1 MTDRNDHARRMR
13 PFDRIG
19 VRFLAAMLAVLG
31 VVVVMVAIAAQSM
44 VITDNDQ
51 RLLMRVLVPAVL
63 GAALVAMLMAR
74 PVARDAS
81 KICDVAM
88 RVADGDLSARTGVV
102 RSDELGEAAAM
113 FDKMVDRLDAIES
126 ERAVMLSSI
135 SHDLR
140 TPLAALRASVEAIR
154 DGIAPDPDAYL
165 SGMERQIKALASLV
179 DDLQL
184 HSRIVSG
191 TIQTIRTRLDLTEL
205 ADEAMETLR
214 PLAETRRVALLLEAD
229 ERVNVDAD
237 GSQLARVIRNLLE
250 NAIRHAPH
258 DSAVLVQVAASSQSA
273 TLRVVDQGAGF
284 PPDFRERAFEPFTR
298 ADPARDLATGTVRI
312 STSEVAAVWLM
323 PAVLARLQTE
333 EPGIQIELVAS
344 NAITNLLRREA
355 DIAVRMMRP
364 AQGSLVARKLGEIG
378 ITACAHRSYLQRA
391 GTPRKP
397 TDLLHHRL
405 IGYDRDDTI
414 ERGFAKMGLALSHE
428 AFALRTDNQLAYGR
442 LVAAGAGIGFVADY
456 NLRHW
461 PGGVPLLPMLKIP
474 PLPCWLAVHR
484 EIRGSALVRR
494 VYEFLAAAI
503 PAELAR

>member
-1 MTDRNDHARRMR
+1 MTDRNDHATRMR

-19 VRFLAAMLAVLG
+19 VRFVAAVLAVLG

-74 PVARDAS
+74 PVARDAR
-81 KICDVAM
+81 KICEAAM
-88 RVADGDLSARTGVV
+88 RVADGDLGARTGVM

-154 DGIAPDPDAYL
+154 DGVAPDPDAYL

-191 TIQTIRTRLDLTEL
+191 TIETIRTRLDLTEL

-250 NAIRHAPH
+250 NAIRHAPV
-258 DSAVLVQVAASSQSA
+258 DSVVLVQVAANSQSA
-273 TLRVVDQGAGF
+273 TLRVVDQGDGF
-284 PPDFRERAFEPFTR
+284 PADFRDRAFEPFTR
-298 ADPARDLATGTVRI
+298 ADPARDLTTGTAGLGLSI
-312 STSEVAAVWLM
+312 
-323 PAVLARLQTE
+323 AR
-333 EPGIQIELVAS
+333 GIVTAHGG
-344 NAITNLLRREA
+344 T
-355 DIAVRMMRP
+355 
-364 AQGSLVARKLGEIG
+364 IG
-378 ITACAHRSYLQRA
+378 
-391 GTPRKP
+391 
-397 TDLLHHRL
+397 
-405 IGYDRDDTI
+405 
-414 ERGFAKMGLALSHE
+414 
-428 AFALRTDNQLAYGR
+428 
-442 LVAAGAGIGFVADY
+442 VADG
-456 NLRHW
+456 
-461 PGGVPLLPMLKIP
+461 PGGIVEIALP
-474 PLPCWLAVHR
+474 V
-484 EIRGSALVRR
+484 
-494 VYEFLAAAI
+494 
-503 PAELAR
+503 

>member
-1 MTDRNDHARRMR
+1 MTDRSDHAGRMR

-19 VRFLAAMLAVLG
+19 VRFVAAMLAVLG

-81 KICDVAM
+81 KICDAAM
-88 RVADGDLSARTGVV
+88 RVADGDLTARTGVV

-154 DGIAPDPDAYL
+154 DGVAPDPDAYL

-191 TIQTIRTRLDLTEL
+191 TIETVRTRLDLTEL

-214 PLAETRRVALLLEAD
+214 PLAETRHVALLLEAD

-250 NAIRHAPH
+250 NAIRHAPD
-258 DSAVLVQVAASSQSA
+258 DSVVLVQVAATSQSA

-284 PPDFRERAFEPFTR
+284 PADFRDRAFEPFTR
-298 ADPARDLATGTVRI
+298 ADPARDLTTGTAGLGLSI
-312 STSEVAAVWLM
+312 
-323 PAVLARLQTE
+323 AR
-333 EPGIQIELVAS
+333 GIVTAHGG
-344 NAITNLLRREA
+344 T
-355 DIAVRMMRP
+355 
-364 AQGSLVARKLGEIG
+364 IG
-378 ITACAHRSYLQRA
+378 
-391 GTPRKP
+391 
-397 TDLLHHRL
+397 
-405 IGYDRDDTI
+405 
-414 ERGFAKMGLALSHE
+414 
-428 AFALRTDNQLAYGR
+428 
-442 LVAAGAGIGFVADY
+442 VADG
-456 NLRHW
+456 
-461 PGGVPLLPMLKIP
+461 PGGIVEIALP
-474 PLPCWLAVHR
+474 V
-484 EIRGSALVRR
+484 
-494 VYEFLAAAI
+494 
-503 PAELAR
+503 

>member
-1 MTDRNDHARRMR
+1 MTDRSDHAARMR

-19 VRFLAAMLAVLG
+19 VRFVAAMLAVLG

-74 PVARDAS
+74 PVARDAR
-81 KICDVAM
+81 KICVAAM

-113 FDKMVDRLDAIES
+113 FDNMVERLDAIES

-154 DGIAPDPDAYL
+154 DGVAPDPDAYL

-191 TIQTIRTRLDLTEL
+191 TIETIRTRLDLTEL

-214 PLAETRRVALLLEAD
+214 PLAETRCVSLLLEAE

-250 NAIRHAPH
+250 NAIRHAPV
-258 DSAVLVQVAASSQSA
+258 DSVVLVQVAANSQSA

-284 PPDFRERAFEPFTR
+284 PADFRDRAFEPFTR
-298 ADPARDLATGTVRI
+298 ADPARDLTTGTAGLGLSI
-312 STSEVAAVWLM
+312 
-323 PAVLARLQTE
+323 AR
-333 EPGIQIELVAS
+333 GIVTAHGG
-344 NAITNLLRREA
+344 T
-355 DIAVRMMRP
+355 
-364 AQGSLVARKLGEIG
+364 IG
-378 ITACAHRSYLQRA
+378 
-391 GTPRKP
+391 
-397 TDLLHHRL
+397 
-405 IGYDRDDTI
+405 
-414 ERGFAKMGLALSHE
+414 
-428 AFALRTDNQLAYGR
+428 
-442 LVAAGAGIGFVADY
+442 VADG
-456 NLRHW
+456 
-461 PGGVPLLPMLKIP
+461 PGGIVEIALP
-474 PLPCWLAVHR
+474 V
-484 EIRGSALVRR
+484 
-494 VYEFLAAAI
+494 
-503 PAELAR
+503 